1 MRSLVFLYAF
11 GLTLA
16 LGAVSVAAPGLK
28 VRSDRSEEGVDA
40 PVGQW
45 IDLVATV
52 TPEEG
57 APVALEGL
65 RLTADGDAEFGEA
78 IFPVPD
84 GEGVYQKPFEVRLP
98 MRLASKGKRVVK
110 ATLSGN
116 GIAAAAETKLNPWGP
131 FAGRVTAT
139 ARLRDL
145 PARVGIANAIVVDLA
160 VEPPYHVYGA
170 KVEVGSPLTAE
181 LLPGGPERRWIGG
194 GRVMLEGDH
203 HEGSVQLEIPFTPA
217 LEGTLRTRVLLFWQ
231 PCTDTM
237 CDPNEVAYLPV
248 EFGVEA
254 GMAPPVPPKEGEGVR
269 GTKAIAQGSADD
281 LDKKTPFEL
290 LIASILGG
298 LVALAMPCTYPLIPI
313 TISFF
318 TKQAEARH
326 GKVLPLALAYGAGI
340 VLVFA
345 AIGFLVGSA
354 AFGAQNVLNFATNWI
369 VNTIFALLFLVFGL
383 SLVGLFEIRLP
394 AFVNDLGAKA
404 SGTGSYLSVLA
415 MGTTLVITS
424 FTCTAPIVGLLLVWG
439 STTGKLALLTL
450 MMAVF
455 GLTMAIPFVLL
466 SLSPQAIA
474 KMPRSGIW
482 MKHLKVT
489 LGILELGL
497 VLKFV
502 SNVDLAFGTFL
513 IDRTLFLVLWA
524 VSFLAAGIY
533 LLFAGGALT
542 RGRGLAAGGMLALTA
557 YLGSG
562 LLGGKLP
569 LLKLESFLPNFGN
582 YAYAAAFPAV
592 VEEDFDRGVAVA
604 RERGLPIFLHFTGF
618 T

>member
-1 MRSLVFLYAF
+1 LRSLSRLYVF
-11 GLTLA
+11 GLLLA
-16 LGAVSVAAPGLK
+16 LSTLSVAAPGLK
-28 VRSDRSEEGVDA
+28 IRSDRSEDGVDA

-57 APVALEGL
+57 SPLPLEGL
-65 RLTADGDAEFGEA
+65 RLTAEGDAEFGEA
-78 IFPVPD
+78 LFPPPD
-84 GEGVYQKPFEVRLP
+84 GEGAYAKPFEVRVP
-98 MRLASKGKRVVK
+98 MRLPSKGKRVVK
-110 ATLSGN
+110 AKLT
-116 GIAAAAETKLNPWGP
+116 AAGVEAEAEAKLNPWGP

-139 ARLRDL
+139 ARLRDA

-160 VEPPYHVYGA
+160 VESPYHVYGS

-181 LLPGGPERRWIGG
+181 LLPGGPERRWVGG
-194 GRVMLEGDH
+194 GRVMLDGDH
-203 HEGSVQLEIPFTPA
+203 HEGTVALEVPFTPA
-217 LEGTLRTRVLLFWQ
+217 LEGKLSTRVLLFWQ
-231 PCTDTM
+231 PCTDM
-237 CDPNEVAYLPV
+237 ECDPNEVAYLPV
-248 EFGVEA
+248 EFDVAA
-254 GMAPPVPPKEGEGVR
+254 GRAPPVAGVEDGGVR
-269 GTKAIAQGSADD
+269 GPAPTAQDSANDFD
-281 LDKKTPFEL
+281 RKSLFEL
-290 LIASILGG
+290 IAASILGG
-298 LVALAMPCTYPLIPI
+298 LIALAMPCTYPLIPI

-345 AIGFLVGSA
+345 AIGLLVGSA
-354 AFGAQNVLNFATNWI
+354 TFGAQNVLNFATNWF
-369 VNTIFALLFLVFGL
+369 VNALFALLFLVFGL

-394 AFVNDLGAKA
+394 SFVQDIGARA
-404 SGTGSYLSVLA
+404 SGTGGYLSVLA

-424 FTCTAPIVGLLLVWG
+424 FTCTAPVVGALLVWG
-439 STTGKLALLTL
+439 SATGKVAILTA
-450 MMAVF
+450 MMGVF

-474 KMPRSGIW
+474 KMPRSGVW

-489 LGILELGL
+489 LGIVELGL

-524 VSFLAAGIY
+524 PSFLAAGLY

-542 RGRGLAAGGMLALTA
+542 RGRGIAAGLMLTVTA

-562 LLGGKLP
+562 LFGNNLQV
-569 LLKLESFLPNFGN
+569 LKLEAFLPNFGN
-582 YAYAAAFPAV
+582 YAYAVAFPEV
-592 VEEDFDRGVAVA
+592 VTEDFDRGVAA
-604 RERGLPIFLHFTGF
+604 AKRRGLPIFLHFTGF